1 MAGAKEG
8 GAFLEEFL
16 VVGFREA
23 TILRTVRNARTSHPL
38 TLAAEVY
45 ARR

>member
-16 VVGFREA
+16 SVGFRGAEILA
-23 TILRTVRNARTSHPL
+23 TTRNARTRNPRV
-38 TLAAEVY
+38 LAAEVV
-45 ARR
+45 AVR

>member
-16 VVGFREA
+16 AAGFASAQIVR
-23 TILRTVRNARTSHPL
+23 RHRNARTAHPSVMV
-38 TLAAEVY
+38 AEVV
-45 ARR
+45 AIR